1 MRLPRIALTMGDPA
15 GIGPEIAVRL
25 ARAVSAGKVSPAD
38 VAVYGAPDVVEEAA
52 RRFAPGFTPRTV
64 ACSDLGFSQIRPGKL
79 DARCGL
85 AALECF
91 RTATLDAI
99 AGKVDAIV
107 TCPINKAAVNLAGIP
122 FTGHTE
128 LLASLCGV
136 RDFVMMQSAG
146 ELRVVFVSTHI
157 PLAQVPSAVTF
168 DRIVTV
174 TRLLRDAIVAEGIVH
189 PKIAV
194 AALNPHAGENGNMG
208 KEDETVVKPAVRALA
223 EEGFSIEGPFPP
235 DTLFIE
241 SIRSK
246 FDGIVSMY
254 HDQGHIPFK
263 MLAFD
268 RGVNSTL
275 GLPVIR
281 TSVDHG
287 TAFEIAWKGAASIGS
302 LTAAYELARKR
313 AVSRIANA

>member
-25 ARAVSAGKVSPAD
+25 ARAVSAGKTSPAE
-38 VAVYGAPDVVEEAA
+38 VVIYGAPDIIEEAV
-52 RRFAPGFTPRTV
+52 RRFAPGFTPKV
-64 ACSDLGFSQIRPGKL
+64 VPCSELKFSQMRPGKL
-79 DARCGL
+79 DACCGL
-85 AALECF
+85 TALECF

-99 AGKVDAIV
+99 TGKVDAVV

-122 FTGHTE
+122 FSGHTE
-128 LLASLCGV
+128 LLASLFGV

-146 ELRVVFVSTHI
+146 DLRVVFVSTHI

-174 TRLLRDAIVAEGIVH
+174 THLLRDAIVAEGIVH

-208 KEDETVVKPAVRALA
+208 MEDENVVKPAVRALA
-223 EEGFSIEGPFPP
+223 DEGINIQGPFPP

-241 SIRSK
+241 NIRSQ

-287 TAFEIAWKGAASIGS
+287 TAFEIAWKGSASIGS
-302 LTAAYELARKR
+302 LTAAFELARKR